1 MKKIFTVLLITMLM
15 LCSCSATAKAQL
27 KLSESYDIVLEED
40 QKITL
45 ELLNITKD
53 YFEIEITKEK
63 TDGYFNI
70 KTQTYDGT
78 ITRRCDV
85 AFVDQNNIID
95 YVMVNDSER
104 VEKVDF
110 SGGIQYGVPYG
121 FAIDSFEGSTNLKFY
136 FYSNDTV
143 EYAIEM
149 FTKTVRDYEITKV
162 NETGNREI
170 DSVIQAIALEIK

>member
-15 LCSCSATAKAQL
+15 LCSCSAPAKAQL